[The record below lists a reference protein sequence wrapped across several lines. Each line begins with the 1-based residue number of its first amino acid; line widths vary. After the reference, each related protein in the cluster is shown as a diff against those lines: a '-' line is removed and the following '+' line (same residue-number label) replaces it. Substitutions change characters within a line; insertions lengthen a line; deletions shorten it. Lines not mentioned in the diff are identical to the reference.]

1 MGLAGIPWW
10 TTDIGGFHGGDPKD
24 PKFQELLVRWFE
36 YGTFCPVMRL
46 HGYREPLKEPMGK
59 EGGAACVSGA
69 DNEVWSF
76 GEEAYEICK
85 KYLALRESM
94 KPYITELMEVAHE
107 KGTPVMRTLFY
118 DFPKDSKCWEIED
131 QYMFGPDVL
140 VAPVTYAD
148 MRKRTIYLP
157 EGSQWT
163 NFDTEEIYE
172 GGQVIEVD
180 APLSQIPVFTRN
192 GRKLK

>member
-1 MGLAGIPWW
+1 ML
-10 TTDIGGFHGGDPKD
+10 GDRRS
-24 PKFQELLVRWFE
+24 V
-36 YGTFCPVMRL
+36 YV
-46 HGYREPLKEPMGK
+46 
-59 EGGAACVSGA
+59 
-69 DNEVWSF
+69 
-76 GEEAYEICK
+76 
-85 KYLALRESM
+85 
-94 KPYITELMEVAHE
+94 
-107 KGTPVMRTLFY
+107 
-118 DFPKDSKCWEIED
+118 
-131 QYMFGPDVL
+131 GPDVL